1 MPALSPKRR
10 KELKTQLRLW
20 MDMGW
25 PRWRINAACNEQLDI
40 NPETADELIQEIR
53 HEQQQELTIERS
65 EFMTQQ
71 LIRLE
76 ALATKAQE
84 DALAHRAACPA
95 LMRTEWRLKASG
107 RCLRSVVRH

>member
-1 MPALSPKRR
+1 MKQTSPKRR

-20 MDMGW
+20 LDMGW
-25 PRWRINAACNEQLDI
+25 PRWRINNACWESLDLD
-40 NPETADELIQEIR
+40 PETADELIKEIR
-53 HEQQQELTIERS
+53 HEQQGELTIERS

-84 DALAHRAACPA
+84 DGNLGVALSAYKEMHLLIGLHAA
-95 LMRTEWRLKASG
+95 R
-107 RCLRSVVRH
+107 